1 MSRLIIRFHDSS
13 LDNLSWLVDQSDD
26 ASQVVNWQTG
36 SGQQLTALAKDHNN
50 VVLVIAQQDVY
61 LTGYEVPG
69 TASRQLLAA
78 VEYQIEDQLAQDVE
92 LQHFAL
98 GDQSSN
104 PVAIAV
110 LEKTVM
116 QRCIDLIQKHG
127 LQVPQVVPEVF
138 LCPWSG
144 KPGDVSLIASHQSVI
159 LRYGEFQGIKC
170 RPELCVAMLDLIAAE
185 QDIKVVNCYLQEPE
199 SFESINIGKYP
210 GEFKQLKLEHLDPG
224 GSGTI
229 NLLQRQFQITSIWSK
244 LLRSWKWIL
253 GLLLILVVVT
263 GYNRAIA
270 LNQLETRLSD
280 IKAAQYEQLKNYLP
294 ANIDQSDDLKNELI
308 NLLKQGQSGKAEVN
322 FLELLRQ
329 FTQAKSVYSSIIIS
343 RIGYQNKRLSID
355 VTSNQ
360 LNELESLL
368 ESIESTGQAVKMEN
382 LNIKPGIVS
391 GQFVLDGASR

>member
-26 ASQVVNWQTG
+26 ASQVVNWQSG
-36 SGQQLTALAKDHNN
+36 SGQQLTGLAKDHNT

-61 LTGYEVPG
+61 LTGYEIPG

-78 VEYQIEDQLAQDVE
+78 VEFQIEDQLAQDVE
-92 LQHFAL
+92 LQHFAI

-110 LEKTVM
+110 LDKTLM

-127 LQVPQVVPEVF
+127 LQVTQVVPEIF

-144 KPGDVSLIASHQSVI
+144 NLGDVSLIESHQAVI
-159 LRYGEFQGIKC
+159 LRYGDYQGIKC
-170 RPELCVAMLDLIAAE
+170 RPELCEAMLDLIATE
-185 QDIKVVNCYLQEPE
+185 LDIKVVNCYLQARE
-199 SFESINIGKYP
+199 SFDSMNIGKYP
-210 GEFKQLKLEHLDPG
+210 GEFKQLKPEHLDPG
-224 GSGTI
+224 NSGTI

-253 GLLLILVVVT
+253 GLLLILVAVT

-270 LNQLETRLSD
+270 LNQLEIRLSD
-280 IKAAQYEQLKNYLP
+280 IKAAQYEQLKNYLS
-294 ANIDQSDDLKNELI
+294 ADIDQSDDLKKELI

-329 FTQAKSVYSSIIIS
+329 FTQAKSVYSSVIIS